1 MVSTVPEVDGVV
13 RRMPLFVRVGE
24 KVIYPSLPM
33 EILRVLV
40 NSKSVLKSKQKPP
53 GISKV
58 RVRGFPIV
66 ETDPHARIW
75 H

>member
-1 MVSTVPEVDGVV
+1 
-13 RRMPLFVRVGE
+13 MPLFVRVGE

-40 NSKSVLKSKQKPP
+40 NSKSAQIKTEAA

-58 RVRGFPIV
+58 RVRGFPVV
-66 ETDPHARIW
+66 ETDPNARIW
-75 H
+75 IDYSTHIERNTRCKG